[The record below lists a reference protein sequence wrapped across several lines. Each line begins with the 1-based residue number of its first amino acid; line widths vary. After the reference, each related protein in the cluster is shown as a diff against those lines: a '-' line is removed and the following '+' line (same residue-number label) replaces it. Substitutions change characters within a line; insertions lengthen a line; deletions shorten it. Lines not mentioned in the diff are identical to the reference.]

1 MTLRVP
7 TISLRLYARLG
18 YVGFAIGLVSFGAAF
33 LSALF
38 DSGPSMVTPI
48 GSMLTGTIFFV
59 MFVLRRH
66 VVDYHD
72 ES

>member
-7 TISLRLYARLG
+7 TISLRLWNRLG
-18 YVGFAIGLVSFGAAF
+18 YVGFAIGVVSFGAAF

-38 DSGPSMVTPI
+38 DSGPSRVTPI
-48 GSMLTGTIFFV
+48 GSALTGTIFLV
-59 MFVLRRH
+59 MVVLRRH